1 MPCRL
6 FIRYGIIPAVF
17 VQVQSV
23 SIIGIF
29 LYEPSDHR
37 VIVTCTEIIL
47 PGNGIILLSLITEA
61 ALYLLLAA
69 YRIPKGIILIL
80 IEYSVLLSSLY

>member
-1 MPCRL
+1 MPCRI

-29 LYEPSDHR
+29 LYETSDHR
-37 VIVTCTEIIL
+37 VIVTCPEIIL
-47 PGNGIILLSLITEA
+47 PGNGIILLALITETV
-61 ALYLLLAA
+61 LYLFFTSD
-69 YRIPKGIILIL
+69 GIAECIVFIVV
-80 IEYSVLLSSLY
+80 EYT

>member
-1 MPCRL
+1 MSCRVMVKD
-6 FIRYGIIPAVF
+6 RVIPAVGI
-17 VQVQSV
+17 QVQSV